1 MSRNIFKNPS
11 NGNEY
16 SWPINHSEEDDFG
29 KRRSIEHGAKTNGTG
44 LVRQQ
49 SDDGPIIIRLRG
61 VIFHE
66 SQLQAMIS
74 WWKLCETQTIYFKDF
89 QGNEYEVLIT
99 EFLPTRQRTIK
110 NPRDFAN
117 APYWFWR
124 YEIAMEVVTIR
135 AGDWSGV
142 TP

>member
-1 MSRNIFKNPS
+1 MARWKFENPA
-11 NGNEY
+11 NGTKYEFQ
-16 SWPINHSEEDDFG
+16 INPSEEDDFG

-49 SDDGPIIIRLRG
+49 SDDGPLILRVRG
-61 VIFHE
+61 VIFHKAQFQE
-66 SQLQAMIS
+66 FIK
-74 WWKLCETQTIYFKDF
+74 WWKLCETQTIYLYDH
-89 QGNEYEVLIT
+89 EEACYEILIT

-117 APYWFWR
+117 APYHFWR
-124 YEIAMEVVTIR
+124 YEIAMEVITIR